1 VGDVSAERLTHID
14 DAGRARMV
22 DVGAKDPS
30 ERLARACA
38 RVRMSPDSAR
48 AVREGDGPKGE
59 VLGVAR
65 LAGVQAAKQTGQLIP
80 LAHPLPLTFAD
91 VSATV
96 DVQRGIVELLSEVRT
111 VARTGVEMEA
121 MTACAVAALTVYDMV
136 KGLERGVAIEQVVL
150 LEKRG
155 GRSDYRRD
163 AQGDGGPEP
172 EEDSPTPA
180 VVEHDAGRAMRAAII
195 TISTSKAAG
204 RGEDQSGAELAAFA
218 QRIGAQIAGREVIPD
233 DRAAIEGRLRHWVE
247 SERCELVL
255 TTGGTGMSPSDV
267 TPEATAA
274 VVEREVTG
282 LSEAMRAASRRHTPN
297 WMLSR
302 GVAGVRAGALIVNF
316 PGSPASIAQAGEA
329 LLQALPHA
337 VDLIAGRRPH

>member
-1 VGDVSAERLTHID
+1 MSHKRLTHLD

-22 DVGAKDPS
+22 DVGGKDIT
-30 ERLARACA
+30 ERIARARA
-38 RVRMSPDSAR
+38 RVHMSASSAQ
-48 AVREGDGPKGE
+48 AVKEGSGPKGE
-59 VLGVAR
+59 VLAVAR
-65 LAGVQAAKQTGQLIP
+65 LAGIQAAKQAGQLIP

-96 DVQRGIVELLSEVRT
+96 DVQGGMVELVSEVRT

-136 KGLERGVAIEQVVL
+136 KGLERGIAIEEVVL

-155 GRSDYRRD
+155 GRSDYRREGQNVD
-163 AQGDGGPEP
+163 PHEQQREARTPRGEAQEQDGK
-172 EEDSPTPA
+172 
-180 VVEHDAGRAMRAAII
+180 RMRTAII

-204 RGEDQSGAELAAFA
+204 RGEDESGARLAALA
-218 QRIGAQIAGREVIPD
+218 EHLGGQIVGREVIPD
-233 DRAAIEGRLRHWVE
+233 DRATIERRLRHWSQE
-247 SERCELVL
+247 QRCELVL
-255 TTGGTGMSPSDV
+255 STGGTGVSPSDV

-274 VVEREVTG
+274 VIERDVPGIT
-282 LSEAMRAASRRHTPN
+282 EAMRAASRAHTPN

-302 GVAGVRAGALIVNF
+302 GVAGVCGGALIVNF
-316 PGSPASIAQAGEA
+316 PGNPASIEQAGEA

-337 VDLIAGRRPH
+337 VQLIAGRHAGH